1 MKYEIANKNFLR
13 AKLMLLENIKGPFI
27 IYWRGKGGLG
37 DFRGGPEILATKKG
51 GVLE

>member
-1 MKYEIANKNFLR
+1 MS
-13 AKLMLLENIKGPFI
+13 LLNLFFRFI
-27 IYWRGKGGLG
+27 SGTVHYLSETGGGGGLG

>member
-1 MKYEIANKNFLR
+1 
-13 AKLMLLENIKGPFI
+13 MLLENIKGPFI